1 MQNWKERNQLNDTE
15 EHKFYWH
22 KLGLQYWAWL
32 IKLTMISIIIITNL
46 YRDSMICH
54 IPSWI
59 FIILWGLWSLFFDYF
74 FLNSTRFT
82 TKLRKRYQ
90 VHSYVSCPLICI
102 ASPIIIITHQNIYIY
117 FNQGWGTLIHY
128 SHSKTIAYLWFHS
141 W

>member
-1 MQNWKERNQLNDTE
+1 MILKNM
-15 EHKFYWH
+15 FYWH

-46 YRDSMICH
+46 YRDSMICR

-59 FIILWGLWSLFFDYF
+59 FIFLWGLWSLFFDF
-74 FLNSTRFT
+74 FF
-82 TKLRKRYQ
+82 KQHQ
-90 VHSYVSCPLICI
+90 VYNKVKKKVPSSFLCLLPPHMHSLPYYHHH
-102 ASPIIIITHQNIYIY
+102 SPKYIYIY